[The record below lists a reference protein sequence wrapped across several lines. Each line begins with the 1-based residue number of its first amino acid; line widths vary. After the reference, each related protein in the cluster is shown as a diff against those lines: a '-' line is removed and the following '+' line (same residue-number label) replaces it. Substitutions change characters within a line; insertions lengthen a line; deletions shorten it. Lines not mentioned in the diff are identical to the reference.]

1 MVESLLGIAR
11 PHLLLDAVHSWSADV
26 QLYVAVGARIV
37 IGLLLFVAAPSCGL
51 PRFTRVLG
59 VIVFLVG
66 IVFAFIGASRLES
79 MVQCVSAQ
87 PNWTIRYCTHWL
99 PFWEQSWPIRDRP
112 TEQRVTPEGLPW

>member
-1 MVESLLGIAR
+1 MVEGLLGIAR

-79 MVQCVSAQ
+79 MVQWVSAQ
-87 PNWTIRYCTHWL
+87 PNWTIQLLYALATVLGAILAYSGSSNRTK
-99 PFWEQSWPIRDRP
+99 SDA
-112 TEQRVTPEGLPW
+112 